1 MENID
6 NKNPLIYDEKNYF
19 TKDERILYIKM
30 MIEEAEKQEN
40 SELAN
45 YYRVLLKNVTSNV
58 NDGMADFLINHKKKR

>member
-1 MENID
+1 LENID
-6 NKNPLIYDEKNYF
+6 NIIYDEKNYF

>member
-58 NDGMADFLINHKKKR
+58 NDGMADFLINHKKR